1 MATLLYPYL
10 TGDFTCGSHTSCDF
24 QPSPL
29 ALVWIFFFEHSGH
42 GCSSLISSLNSTQG
56 IWYPNSPRNARKNT
70 WLYRYANLKRYRRML
85 AERKQREY
93 KMFCSFPTS
102 PCRFSF
108 LSTCACAA
116 SRRVAISTS
125 HLYDMSP
132 NHVSEHLLS
141 ISDLYIASPLVAA
154 PIGALSVVCVAGGR
168 LCYGV
173 FHVVWVGLGVYI
185 FM

>member
-1 MATLLYPYL
+1 MRARVCFQTSSENKKMSSTNTCMSIASTATRTSVSFSGHGCPFELLSFLATLLYPYL

-29 ALVWIFFFEHSGH
+29 ALAWIFFFEHSGH
-42 GCSSLISSLNSTQG
+42 GCSSFISSLNSTQG

-116 SRRVAISTS
+116 SRRVASRSLHRIYMTCR
-125 HLYDMSP
+125 P
-132 NHVSEHLLS
+132 TT
-141 ISDLYIASPLVAA
+141 
-154 PIGALSVVCVAGGR
+154 
-168 LCYGV
+168 
-173 FHVVWVGLGVYI
+173 
-185 FM
+185 